1 MFSYID
7 KIIEYNNKY
16 YILDKSSLRTV
27 VSFKKDGT
35 PDTKYG
41 RIGQGPGEYVFPW
54 DYGHRR
60 NWGICVGYKFKKV
73 IHYNESGNSYR

>member
-41 RIGQGPGEYVFPW
+41 RIGQGPGEYMCWIQIQKKLSITMNP
-54 DYGHRR
+54 
-60 NWGICVGYKFKKV
+60 GIL
-73 IHYNESGNSYR
+73 